1 MFGYIKA
8 DLSKLNTEQIEQYKG
23 VYCTLCNS
31 LKKHYGFTARY
42 LLNYDIT
49 FLALIRLALSENEP
63 SSYEKYCP
71 YKCKKCTCISGD
83 EDVFFYCCS
92 VLVILAYEKILDD
105 IRDEHFFKK
114 LFSWLLSVFFK
125 RKYNKAK
132 GAFADLSEQIS
143 SNIALQQE
151 FENRECSPDK
161 AAQPTADSLGKI
173 FSFNTDDKKLY
184 NLGYFLGRWIYFLDA
199 ADDLESDRQKGSFNV
214 FLNGNY
220 NIEEIL
226 NLSIGEAVENYKN
239 IDFNR
244 YKPIID
250 NILFDGT
257 FAVQNLVLKGE
268 KNERLRSFRRRRRR
282 IGSRN
287 KQSV

>member
-8 DLSKLNTEQIEQYKG
+8 NLSKLNTEQIDSYKA

-31 LKKHYGFTARY
+31 LKKNYGITARY

-49 FLALIRLALSENEP
+49 FLALIRLALSENETEQK
-63 SSYEKYCP
+63 EKYCP
-71 YKCKKCTCISGD
+71 YKCKKCTCISG
-83 EDVFFYCCS
+83 EEKVFFYCSS
-92 VLVILAYEKILDD
+92 VLIILAYEKILDD

-114 LFSWLLSVFFK
+114 LLSLLLKLIFK
-125 RKYNKAK
+125 RKYKKASL
-132 GAFADLSEQIS
+132 AFSDLSVQIS
-143 SNIALQQE
+143 ENMALQQE
-151 FENRECSPDK
+151 FERGECSPDK

-173 FSFNTDDKKLY
+173 FSYNTDNKQLY

-199 ADDLESDRQKGSFNV
+199 VDDMGKDKKQGSFNV
-214 FLNGNY
+214 FLSGNY
-220 NIEEIL
+220 NTEEML
-226 NLSIGEAVENYKN
+226 NLNIGEAIENYKQ
-239 IDFNR
+239 IEFNR

-268 KNERLRSFRRRRRR
+268 KNERLRSFRHRRRR

>member
-8 DLSKLNTEQIEQYKG
+8 DLSKLNTEQIDSYRA

-31 LKKHYGFTARY
+31 LKKNYGVTARF

-49 FLALIRLALSENEP
+49 FLALVRLAISDNETVRE
-63 SSYEKYCP
+63 EKYCP
-71 YKCKKCTCISGD
+71 YKC
-83 EDVFFYCCS
+83 S
-92 VLVILAYEKILDD
+92 VLIILAYEKILDD

-114 LFSWLLSVFFK
+114 LLSMFLSFIFR

-132 GAFADLSEQIS
+132 KAFGDLSNQIS
-143 SNIALQQE
+143 DNMALQLE
-151 FENRECSPDK
+151 YENADSSPDK
-161 AAQPTADSLGKI
+161 VAQPTADSLGMI
-173 FSFNTDDKKLY
+173 FSYDTDNSALY

-199 ADDLESDRQKGSFNV
+199 ADDVETDRKKGSFNV
-214 FLNGNY
+214 FFNGNY
-220 NIEEIL
+220 NIEEML
-226 NLSIGEAVENYKN
+226 NLNIGEAIDNYNKLK
-239 IDFNR
+239 FNR

-257 FAVQNLVLKGE
+257 LAVQNLVLKGE
-268 KNERLRSFRRRRRR
+268 KNERLRSFRRTRRRN
-282 IGSRN
+282 GSRD

>member
-8 DLSKLNTEQIEQYKG
+8 DLSKLNTEQVEQYKT

-31 LKKHYGFTARY
+31 LKRHYGFTARF

-49 FLALIRLALSENEP
+49 FLALVRLALVQNEGATV
-63 SSYEKYCP
+63 EKYCP
-71 YKCKKCTCISGD
+71 YKCKKCTCFSGD
-83 EDVFFYCCS
+83 KDVFFYCSS
-92 VLVILAYEKILDD
+92 VLIILAYEKILDD
-105 IRDEHFFKK
+105 IRDERFFKK
-114 LFSWLLSVFFK
+114 IISRIIKLIFK
-125 RKYNKAK
+125 RKYKKARK
-132 GAFADLSEQIS
+132 SFANLSDQIS
-143 SNIALQQE
+143 LNMSLQE
-151 FENRECSPDK
+151 KYESENSPADK

-173 FSFNTDDKKLY
+173 FAYNTNNENLY
-184 NLGYFLGRWIYFLDA
+184 YFGYFIGRWIYFLDA
-199 ADDLESDRQKGSFNV
+199 ADDMHSDKKHNSFNV

-220 NIEEIL
+220 NIEQIL
-226 NLSIGEAVENYKN
+226 NLSIGEATDKYNSINFY
-239 IDFNR
+239 R

-282 IGSRN
+282 VGG
-287 KQSV
+287 